1 MKKVFYLSCIMMTMF
16 LSRCY
21 DPDVERDEEYMTI
34 YIPMCQE
41 KISTLQNIPLVENTV
56 NFVPLHLNTE
66 KDTLLKV
73 GVYCGG
79 MVLPAKDINLKMGL
93 ELDSLISLQEKDVP
107 QSVYK
112 LLPENYYT
120 VDSWDITIPRGQISE
135 NLNINIKCSEIPS
148 GSNYVLP
155 LKIVNTSDY
164 TINSASS
171 FLLLGINKE

>member
-1 MKKVFYLSCIMMTMF
+1 MKKVFYLSCVIMTMF
-16 LSRCY
+16 LSKCY
-21 DPDVERDEEYMTI
+21 DPSVERDEEYMTI

-56 NFVPLHLNTE
+56 NFVPLHFKTE

-79 MVLPAKDINLKMGL
+79 MILPMADINLKMGL
-93 ELDSLISLQEKDVP
+93 ELDSLISLQEKGVP
-107 QSVYK
+107 LSVYK

-120 VDSWDITIPRGQISE
+120 VDSWDITIPKGQVSE
-135 NLNINIKCSEIPS
+135 NLNIDIKYSEIPS
-148 GSNYVLP
+148 GSKYVLP
-155 LKIVNTSDY
+155 LKIVNSSDY
-164 TINSASS
+164 AINRASS